1 MSIYLSNLSEAYGPL
16 LSSHWEKRENPQHYD
31 ELHSQEVH
39 PTPHRHVLG
48 LVGGNAVSV
57 IKGNQV
63 DLESDLRGINIP
75 NTFCPSRQYQAPRA
89 SEKQIVRENT
99 KVALNIHVEKQHL
112 PAYQMI
118 AYPSVVGPLPMVNE
132 VCQKPEKY

>member
-31 ELHSQEVH
+31 ELKSQEVH
-39 PTPHRHVLG
+39 PSPHRHVLG
-48 LVGGNAVSV
+48 LVGGNEVSV

-75 NTFCPSRQYQAPRA
+75 NTFCPSRQYQIGRA
-89 SEKQIVRENT
+89 
-99 KVALNIHVEKQHL
+99 HV
-112 PAYQMI
+112 
-118 AYPSVVGPLPMVNE
+118 
-132 VCQKPEKY
+132 

>member
-16 LSSHWEKRENPQHYD
+16 LSSHREKRENPQHYD
-31 ELHSQEVH
+31 ELKSQEVH
-39 PTPHRHVLG
+39 PSPHRHVLG
-48 LVGGNAVSV
+48 LVGGNEVSV
-57 IKGNQV
+57 IKGNQA

-75 NTFCPSRQYQAPRA
+75 NTFCPSRQYQPPHV
-89 SEKQIVRENT
+89 SDKQIVRENT
-99 KVALNIHVEKQHL
+99 KVVLNIDVQKHNL
-112 PAYQMI
+112 PAYQMF